1 MFNSFLF
8 DDDCFDE
15 IFKDIDFDSIKPEN
29 SKETNTYTLKLTPN
43 KEKGYNINYKVDDNY
58 GKLDITA
65 DGSSIDECV
74 NNLVKNLKAETAKEK
89 KEDDINEKLLS
100 LEKENKEL
108 KKINATL
115 MDRIENIKD
124 QRDALDAENIKLQDM
139 NDDLVISLN
148 QIASTVN
155 QINEWFEEV

>member
-8 DDDCFDE
+8 NDCFDE
-15 IFKDIDFDSIKPEN
+15 ILKDMDFDSIKPEN

-43 KEKGYNINYKVDDNY
+43 KEKGYNINYKVDDKY

-148 QIASTVN
+148 QITSTVN
-155 QINEWFEEV
+155 QINEWFDEI